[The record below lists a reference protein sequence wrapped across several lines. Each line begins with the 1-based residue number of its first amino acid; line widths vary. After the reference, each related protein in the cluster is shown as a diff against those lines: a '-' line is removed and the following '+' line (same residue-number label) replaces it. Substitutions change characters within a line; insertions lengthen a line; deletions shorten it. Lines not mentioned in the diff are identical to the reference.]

1 MKTEQ
6 LFDSFWG
13 EEGWTFGKSADT
25 DWVYKFGGEKQRK
38 FLSNFLFSWQNMI
51 KRLKM
56 RGVGK
61 LGRKAYKS
69 FKFVEA
75 SYYNKI
81 ALKMPV
87 LASLRL

>member
-13 EEGWTFGKSADT
+13 EEGWIFDKSADF
-25 DWVYKFGGEKQRK
+25 YKFGGEKQRK

-81 ALKMPV
+81 VLKMPV